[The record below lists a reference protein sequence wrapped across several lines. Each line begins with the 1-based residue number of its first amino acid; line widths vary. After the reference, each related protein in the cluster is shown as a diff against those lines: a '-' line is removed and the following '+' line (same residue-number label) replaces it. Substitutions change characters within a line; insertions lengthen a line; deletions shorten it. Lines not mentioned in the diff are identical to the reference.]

1 MHRRHCSRA
10 VQRCSQLSSVI
21 KILQTPG
28 MRSSRV
34 GSDAAHGGGVTRAKR
49 CMGTLFAV
57 MAGTVCAY
65 SAWYF
70 NTDAPPQ
77 LLSNGG
83 GIKGDTVLVAHMR
96 DRSTSPVNTA
106 DATNDTSAQ
115 EPTRPT
121 AIATSRC
128 DPPVLLSALFSSRGW
143 LDSRQL
149 TAKQCRVLQSVCMSM
164 WWVVA

>member
-1 MHRRHCSRA
+1 
-10 VQRCSQLSSVI
+10 
-21 KILQTPG
+21 
-28 MRSSRV
+28 MRSSPV

-49 CMGTLFAV
+49 CMGTMFAV
-57 MAGTVCAY
+57 MAVTVCAY

-70 NTDAPPQ
+70 NTDATPQ

-83 GIKGDTVLVAHMR
+83 GIKGDTVLVVHMR

-106 DATNDTSAQ
+106 DATDDTSGQ

-121 AIATSRC
+121 AIVTNRS

-143 LDSRQL
+143 PDSRQL
-149 TAKQCRVLQSVCMSM
+149 TAKQCRALQSVCMSM